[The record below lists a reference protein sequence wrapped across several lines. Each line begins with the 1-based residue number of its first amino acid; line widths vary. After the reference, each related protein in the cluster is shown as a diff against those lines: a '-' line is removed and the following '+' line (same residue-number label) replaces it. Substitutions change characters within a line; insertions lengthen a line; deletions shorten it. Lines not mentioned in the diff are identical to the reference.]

1 MPRGE
6 RAERPTGFADDIK
19 PAPKPTGTRGVH
31 GEIAG
36 IVDRAFAHFLQVK
49 RARPLQDYR
58 GDLTFAFADIGL
70 QPIRDEPRQLRRK
83 RSGPARQDTADHNEA
98 GDGDHS

>member
-19 PAPKPTGTRGVH
+19 PAPKPTGTCGVH
-31 GEIAG
+31 GKVAG